1 MVLYKAQFWSTLC
14 CIFILLLQHPDN
26 QMIENIV
33 EVIKRFLI
41 KMDHTEPIIGF
52 ADKGIALQV
61 PKGRFGAIECAEE
74 DANI

>member
-26 QMIENIV
+26 QMIENNV
-33 EVIKRFLI
+33 ERFLI
-41 KMDHTEPIIGF
+41 KIDHTEPIIGY
-52 ADKGIALQV
+52 ADKGIPLQV